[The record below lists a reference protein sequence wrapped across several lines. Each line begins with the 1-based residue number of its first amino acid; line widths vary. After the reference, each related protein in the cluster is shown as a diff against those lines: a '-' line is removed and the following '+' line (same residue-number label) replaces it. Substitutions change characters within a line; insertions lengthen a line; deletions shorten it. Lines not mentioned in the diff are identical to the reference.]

1 MFTTWQPQHEMGSD
15 KIAKLRRDIYRDI
28 RSFYRCVHHVDPSDV
43 VGCASLPESTA
54 DRWEDASE
62 EQRESTQ
69 VAASEQVTS
78 RKYKGL
84 EQQIIARPSS
94 RTAQMTYC
102 TARGRQSSS

>member
-1 MFTTWQPQHEMGSD
+1 M
-15 KIAKLRRDIYRDI
+15 YRDI
-28 RSFYRCVHHVDPSDV
+28 RSSYRCVHHVDSSDV

-69 VAASEQVTS
+69 VAVLEQVTS

-84 EQQIIARPSS
+84 ERWIIVRSSS
-94 RTAQMTYC
+94 RTAQRTYC
-102 TARGRQSSS
+102 TARVRQSSS